1 MIEEQISVW
10 TLDIVHA
17 GLQKNIRG
25 LIKIWG
31 DLLSIG
37 QVVFSYSF
45 KAKTL

>member
-31 DLLSIG
+31 GHAFNWPGRFFL
-37 QVVFSYSF
+37 QF
-45 KAKTL
+45 